1 MQDPNRVIRIAVD
14 AMGGDFAPEYP
25 VLASAEA
32 ARENSNIEVIIVGME
47 KRIREILE
55 KNSIDLPNIRIV
67 NANEFITMEDLPSE
81 VYKTK
86 PDSSLNVALR
96 MQRNKEAEALV
107 STSNTGAVLLHSTL
121 KLGRISG
128 IGRAT
133 ISAMIPSQ
141 TGSTLLLDVGATVDC
156 RPAHLFE
163 YAIMGSIYSRDILK
177 IDKPRVGLLS
187 VGEEKV
193 KGNEV
198 TLEAFEMLEKAPINF
213 IGNVEGRDIT
223 RGSVDVVVCD
233 GFTGNIILKF
243 AESVLDLLKARL
255 IQYSETGFTKKIW
268 AGMIS
273 KTLKKILKT
282 FDYQEHGGAPLLGLN
297 GVSVIGHG
305 ASTPYAIKKMI
316 FRAEDMIRNDINGK
330 IAEALKKIK

>member
-1 MQDPNRVIRIAVD
+1 MQDSSRIIRIAVD

-25 VLASAEA
+25 VLGSVEA
-32 ARENSNIEVIIVGME
+32 ARENSSIEVLVVGRENMI
-47 KRIREILE
+47 KEILE
-55 KNSIDLPNIRIV
+55 KNSANLPNLKIV
-67 NANEFITMEDLPSE
+67 NADEYITMEDLPSE

-86 PDSSLNVALR
+86 PGSSLNVALKL
-96 MQRNKEAEALV
+96 QRNGEADALV

-121 KLGRISG
+121 RLGRIDG
-128 IGRAT
+128 IGRAA
-133 ISAMIPSQ
+133 ISAMIPAQ
-141 TGSTLLLDVGATVDC
+141 NGNTLLMDVGATVDC

-163 YAIMGSIYSRDILK
+163 YAVMGSIYSRDILK
-177 IDKPRVGLLS
+177 IENPRIGLLS
-187 VGEEKV
+187 IGEEKV
-193 KGNEV
+193 KGNEI
-198 TLEAFEMLEKAPINF
+198 TLEAYELLEKAPVNF

-223 RGSVDVVVCD
+223 KGTADVVVCD
-233 GFTGNIILKF
+233 GFVGNITLKF

-255 IQYSETGFTKKIW
+255 RQHAEKGFSKKIW
-268 AGMIS
+268 VGMMS

-297 GVSVIGHG
+297 GVSIIGHG

-316 FRAEDMIRNDINGK
+316 FRAEDMVRNNINGK